1 MPRTL
6 PWLLDK
12 AKEKRVKHEET
23 PRKRVKRESDVDPDV
38 TPKQPP
44 LSPEKRDFFRSSQT
58 PPTSP
63 ARPGPTEEY
72 ILEGLDRDDAWVM
85 VEDEFYTI
93 AQSFTQHL
101 HYAEYV
107 RRKKEAK
114 ARGEAAIG
122 EVERPT
128 DGRTAISKGLQIKK
142 QAEEL
147 QARQKDGMA
156 QLGLVDQQ
164 EELSDDDDDTW
175 AGTHLH
181 GLMTSPQKSRSL
193 IGVQRL
199 KSSTRAAAGFGQ
211 TSHIHAS
218 SSRTASTRSSSPAM
232 ASPSRATKSHAVEID
247 LETESEDDDL
257 DGDSYPITISSN
269 RRMNSPP
276 SKIPKIQ
283 TKPQPQTTRT
293 HTTHR
298 QNTPTVSKQTQ
309 APAQASTK
317 SRKPAVLF
325 KSKVQMLFDDLDEL
339 PEPSQSSSISDR
351 KRDVNSGTNT
361 PQRAPSDNNL
371 ESKSR
376 YKDVPIFF
384 F

>member
-12 AKEKRVKHEET
+12 AKEKRFKHEET
-23 PRKRVKRESDVDPDV
+23 PRKRVKRESDVDPDM
-38 TPKQPP
+38 TPKQAL

-63 ARPGPTEEY
+63 PRPGPTEEY

-85 VEDEFYTI
+85 VEDEFYTV

-114 ARGEAAIG
+114 ARGEASIE
-122 EVERPT
+122 EVERPA
-128 DGRTAISKGLQIKK
+128 DGRTESPKVLQIKK

-147 QARQKDGMA
+147 QAHQKDGMA
-156 QLGLVDQQ
+156 QLGLVDQN
-164 EELSDDDDDTW
+164 EELSDDDDDDTW

-181 GLMTSPQKSRSL
+181 GLMSSPQKSRSL

-218 SSRTASTRSSSPAM
+218 SSRTTSARSSPPVM
-232 ASPSRATKSHAVEID
+232 ASPSRATKSYVEID
-247 LETESEDDDL
+247 LETDSESEDDDL
-257 DGDSYPITISSN
+257 DGDSYPTAISSN
-269 RRMNSPP
+269 RRMGSPP
-276 SKIPKIQ
+276 SKISKIQ
-283 TKPQPQTTRT
+283 TQPQPQTTRPN
-293 HTTHR
+293 TTNR
-298 QNTPTVSKQTQ
+298 ENTPTFNKHVPTQ
-309 APAQASTK
+309 A
-317 SRKPAVLF
+317 SRKPRKPAPLY

-351 KRDVNSGTNT
+351 KKDVNSGSNT

-376 YKDVPIFF
+376 YKDVPTFLF
-384 F
+384 

>member
-6 PWLLDK
+6 PWLLDQ

-38 TPKQPP
+38 TPKPL

-72 ILEGLDRDDAWVM
+72 ILDGLDRDDAWVM
-85 VEDEFYTI
+85 VEDEFYTV

-101 HYAEYV
+101 HYAEYI

-122 EVERPT
+122 EVDRPT
-128 DGRTAISKGLQIKK
+128 DGRTAIPKILEMKK

-156 QLGLVDQQ
+156 QLGLVEQK

-218 SSRTASTRSSSPAM
+218 SSRTTSTRSSSPAM
-232 ASPSRATKSHAVEID
+232 ASPTGATGSRAVTVD
-247 LETESEDDDL
+247 LETASEDDDL
-257 DGDSYPITISSN
+257 DGDSYPIAISLN
-269 RRMNSPP
+269 RRINSPP
-276 SKIPKIQ
+276 RI
-283 TKPQPQTTRT
+283 QPQTTRPPT
-293 HTTHR
+293 NHR
-298 QNTPTVSKQTQ
+298 QNTPTVSKRTHI
-309 APAQASTK
+309 PAQAS
-317 SRKPAVLF
+317 RKPRKSATVF

-351 KRDVNSGTNT
+351 KKHVNSGTNT
-361 PQRAPSDNNL
+361 PQRAPSDNNF

-376 YKDVPIFF
+376 YKDVPTFLV
-384 F
+384 